1 MATSGTYSFSMD
13 IDEVIEEAMEMIG
26 GEATLGN
33 EPKSARRSINLL
45 LQDWQN
51 RGIQL
56 WTVGTTTVTVTT
68 SVTSYTL
75 GGENVDVLEAVI
87 NKIDGGGNGS
97 TDLQLNRISMEEYL
111 KIPRKTQ
118 TGRPSQYA
126 VRRNRDSINIFLW
139 PLPDNSVDK
148 LKLETFTYMQDVTR
162 SSQTADISRRF
173 YPCLTAGTAYFM
185 SMKRPG
191 VDAGRIAMI
200 KQEYEER
207 LIRAQDEDKERA
219 SMLIRP
225 RINY

>member
-1 MATSGTYSFSMD
+1 MATSGTYNFSMD

-33 EPKSARRSINLL
+33 EPRSARRSINLL

-68 SVTSYTL
+68 SVTSYVL
-75 GGENVDVLEAVI
+75 SDENIDVLEAVV
-87 NKIDGGGNGS
+87 NRND
-97 TDLQLNRISMEEYL
+97 TDVQLERISMEEYL
-111 KIPRKTQ
+111 KVPRKGQ
-118 TGRPSQYA
+118 TGRPTQFA
-126 VRRNRDSINIFLW
+126 VRRERDQSRVYLW
-139 PLPDNSVDK
+139 PIPENNTDAIK
-148 LKLETFTYMQDVTR
+148 FETVKYFQDVSK

-191 VDAGRIAMI
+191 VDAGRIQMI
-200 KQEYEER
+200 KGEYEER
-207 LIRAQDEDKERA
+207 LLRAQEEDRERA
-219 SMLIRP
+219 SMFVLPGLR
-225 RINY
+225 

>member
-1 MATSGTYSFSMD
+1 MATSGTYNFSMD

-68 SVTSYTL
+68 SVTSYVL
-75 GGENVDVLEAVI
+75 SDENIDVLEAVVNRDNI
-87 NKIDGGGNGS
+87 
-97 TDLQLNRISMEEYL
+97 DLQLERISMEEYL
-111 KIPRKTQ
+111 KVPRKGQ
-118 TGRPSQYA
+118 TGRPTQFA
-126 VRRNRDSINIFLW
+126 VRRERDQSRVYLW
-139 PLPDNSVDK
+139 PIPENSTDAIK
-148 LKLETFTYMQDVTR
+148 FETVKYFQDVSK

-191 VDAGRIAMI
+191 VDAGRIQMI
-200 KQEYEER
+200 KGEYEER
-207 LIRAQDEDKERA
+207 LLRAQEEDKERA
-219 SMLIRP
+219 SMYILP
-225 RINY
+225 RLR